1 MNQESQTEAK
11 SAVWRVLIVEDN
23 PADVESIQVNLE
35 KTRDKDGPVFDFG
48 VAGCLAEA
56 LEVLA
61 RERFDLI
68 LLDLN
73 LPDTVGGL
81 DGLRLI
87 RQSCADI
94 PVIILTSLDPGWE
107 FMGEALAGGADDF
120 INKDELML
128 RPLARIVGFAL
139 DRWHINLLRQ
149 QKEALEAKELAARQ
163 AKEKAEE
170 ESRRKTEFL
179 ALMSH
184 EIRTPLNAVLGFAEL
199 LARDEE
205 SGPDRQF
212 AVEAFRRNGEALTRL
227 LNDIL
232 DLAKVEAGHLLVE
245 KLMVSTAD
253 VVRNISDTMLPLA
266 LKKGL
271 KFSISARTLVPEQML
286 TDPTRLMQI
295 LINIIGNAIKFTS
308 AGFVHVELECPR
320 RVGADATSY
329 LSFHVSDSGPGLTQ
343 AQQQKLF
350 TIFSQADCS
359 TTREFGGSG
368 LGLELARRLARAL
381 GGDVIIAESV
391 PGAGSTFT
399 ARIAVGLQAPEL
411 NLVPLMIGSAVE
423 ATATA
428 PVQSPRPAA
437 LVGTRILVV
446 DDTADNLRLVRRILE
461 RAGSSV
467 SVAMDGC
474 EGVEKALR
482 DRPDLVLMDMRMPGM
497 NGQEAAA
504 ELRRRGSRCPIIALT
519 ANAMAEERRQCL
531 AAGCDDFLTKPI
543 DHRSLVQRVGQL
555 IGNAKCPSAA
565 VAEHTAA
572 DMRT

>member
-1 MNQESQTEAK
+1 M
-11 SAVWRVLIVEDN
+11 WRVLIVEDN

-35 KTRDKDGPVFDFG
+35 KTRDKDGPVFVFG

-107 FMGEALAGGADDF
+107 FMSEVLAGGADDF

-139 DRWHINLLRQ
+139 DRRHINLLRQ

-199 LARDEE
+199 LAKDEE

-399 ARIAVGLQAPEL
+399 ARIAVGLEAPEL
-411 NLVPLMIGSAVE
+411 QLVPLMIGSAVE

-461 RAGSSV
+461 HAGSSV

-497 NGQEAAA
+497 NGHEAAA
-504 ELRRRGSRCPIIALT
+504 ELRRRGFRYPIIALT

-543 DHRSLVQRVGQL
+543 DHRLLVQRVGQL

>member
-1 MNQESQTEAK
+1 MNQESQLEAK

-23 PADVESIQVNLE
+23 PADVASIQLNLE
-35 KTRDKDGPVFDFG
+35 KTRDRDGPAFFFG
-48 VAGCLAEA
+48 VAECLAEA
-56 LEVLA
+56 MKLLA

-81 DGLRLI
+81 DGLRVI
-87 RQSCADI
+87 RQSFADI

-107 FMGEALAGGADDF
+107 FMGEAVAGGADDF

-139 DRWHINLLRQ
+139 DRWHINVLRQ

-199 LARDEE
+199 LAKDEE

-245 KLMVSTAD
+245 TLKVSTAD
-253 VVRNISDTMLPLA
+253 LVRNITAMMLPLA

-320 RVGADATSY
+320 PVGTDAATC

-343 AQQQKLF
+343 QQQKKLF

-399 ARIAVGLQAPEL
+399 ARIAVGLEAPEL
-411 NLVPLMIGSAVE
+411 KLVPLMIGTGVE
-423 ATATA
+423 ATATP
-428 PVQSPRPAA
+428 PVPSPRPAA
-437 LVGTRILVV
+437 LVGSRILIV

-467 SVAMDGC
+467 SVAMDGF

-504 ELRRRGSRCPIIALT
+504 ELRRRGFRSPIIALT

-543 DHRSLVQRVGQL
+543 DHMSLVQRVGQL
-555 IGNAKCPSAA
+555 IGHAKLPTAV
-565 VAEHTAA
+565 VAEPSTGGV
-572 DMRT
+572 RT

>member
-1 MNQESQTEAK
+1 MNQKSQMEAK
-11 SAVWRVLIVEDN
+11 STVWRVLIVEDN
-23 PADVESIQVNLE
+23 PADVASIQLNLE
-35 KTRDKDGPVFDFG
+35 KTRDRDGPTFFFG
-48 VAGCLAEA
+48 VAEYLAQA
-56 LEVLA
+56 LELLA

-73 LPDTVGGL
+73 LPDTTGGL

-87 RQSCADI
+87 RQSFADI
-94 PVIILTSLDPGWE
+94 PVIILTSLVPGWE
-107 FMGEALAGGADDF
+107 FMGEAVAGGADDF

-163 AKEKAEE
+163 AKEKAEQ

-199 LARDEE
+199 LAKDEE
-205 SGPDRQF
+205 SVPDRQF

-245 KLMVSTAD
+245 KLKVSTAD
-253 VVRNISDTMLPLA
+253 LVRDITAMMLPLA

-271 KFSISARTLVPEQML
+271 KFSIAARTLVPEQMF

-320 RVGADATSY
+320 PVGADAPSS

-343 AQQQKLF
+343 EQQQKLF

-381 GGDVIIAESV
+381 GGDVIISDSV

-399 ARIAVGLQAPEL
+399 ARIAVGLEAPEL
-411 NLVPLMIGSAVE
+411 KLVPLTIGSAVE
-423 ATATA
+423 ATALPSVPA
-428 PVQSPRPAA
+428 PRPAA

-474 EGVEKALR
+474 EGVEKALS

-497 NGQEAAA
+497 NGHEAAA
-504 ELRRRGSRCPIIALT
+504 ELRRRGFRCPIIALT

-543 DHRSLVQRVGQL
+543 DHMSLVQRVGQL
-555 IGNAKCPSAA
+555 IGSTKHPSA
-565 VAEHTAA
+565 VAIEHPAGSV
-572 DMRT
+572 RT